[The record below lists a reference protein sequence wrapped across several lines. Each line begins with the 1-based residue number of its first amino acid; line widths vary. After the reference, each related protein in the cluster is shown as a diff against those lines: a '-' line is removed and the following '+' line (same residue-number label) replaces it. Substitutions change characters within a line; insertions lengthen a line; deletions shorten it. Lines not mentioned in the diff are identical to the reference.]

1 MPSRIAIFQAFLRIL
16 VLVLPVEV
24 GRRTLKIG
32 GKLPNV
38 DSRLDDSVRPAAQ
51 LAIALEVASLA
62 ASSAREAGLGIR
74 SEQGRDI
81 KIDADFATDARVH
94 EELMRRSKIPI
105 LSEERPSS
113 AAADG
118 ERWIVDPVDGSMNF
132 ARQIPFC
139 CVSIALWH
147 GMTPVLGVIHDLS
160 RDEVFSGIVGGGAW
174 LNGQPIRVSDV
185 GDRSRAILCSGLP
198 TATVH
203 GDTKLNAFVARA
215 EAYKKLRALGSA
227 ALMLAYVACGRCDA
241 YAEDGIAIWDVAAGL
256 AILTAAGGRFTMTA
270 AEPPY
275 RYDVEATNALLGGV

>member
-1 MPSRIAIFQAFLRIL
+1 MDPQ
-16 VLVLPVEV
+16 
-24 GRRTLKIG
+24 
-32 GKLPNV
+32 
-38 DSRLDDSVRPAAQ
+38 LDDRAWRTGQ
-51 LAIALEVASLA
+51 LAVALQVAALA
-62 ASSAREAGLGIR
+62 ASTARAAGLGVR

-94 EELMRRSKIPI
+94 EELMRRSAIPI

-113 AAADG
+113 AAAAS

-132 ARQIPFC
+132 ARRIPFC
-139 CVSIALWH
+139 CVSIALWQ

-160 RDEVFSGIVGGGAW
+160 RDEVFSGIVGDGAW
-174 LNGQPIRVSDV
+174 LNGQPIGVSDI

-198 TATVH
+198 AATVH
-203 GDTKLNAFVARA
+203 GDTKLKAFVARA

-256 AILTAAGGRFTMTA
+256 AILTAAGGGSR
-270 AEPPY
+270 
-275 RYDVEATNALLGGV
+275 